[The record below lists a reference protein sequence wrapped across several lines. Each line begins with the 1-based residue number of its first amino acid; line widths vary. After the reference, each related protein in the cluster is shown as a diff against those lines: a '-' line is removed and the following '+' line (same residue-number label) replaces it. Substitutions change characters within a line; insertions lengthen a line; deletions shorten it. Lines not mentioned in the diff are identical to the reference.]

1 MHTSL
6 PNPFLRGFQ
15 NLRYERVL
23 QISYADDCP
32 PCYRTLHPAQNE
44 LPDEAISLQPCLFD
58 DDIAVVTDGECVP
71 EFVRMR
77 CPADGLVNTVLY
89 QIMGNQLGRSMHV
102 GDLGDVE
109 AAQNLI
115 EQLSF
120 ATGHYSRSW
129 EISSAHLPAD
139 EFEYLQV
146 RAWCNSPAGF
156 FECFELNSNHAVG
169 CKLYSTP
176 WATEAEARG
185 STCSADEVS
194 ARMLADRVPPVL
206 LKLLLLAGQA
216 DIRLLIFDPDAAP
229 LSELPLFTEK

>member
-1 MHTSL
+1 MHPSL
-6 PNPFLRGFQ
+6 SNPFLRGFQ
-15 NLRYERVL
+15 DLRYERVL

-44 LPDEAISLQPCLFD
+44 LPNEAITLQPCLFD
-58 DDIAVVTDGECVP
+58 DDVAVITDGVCVP

-77 CPADGLVNTVLY
+77 CPAEGLVNTVLY
-89 QIMGNQLGRSMHV
+89 QIMGNQLGRPMHI
-102 GDLGDVE
+102 GDLGNVE
-109 AAQNLI
+109 AARNLI

-139 EFEYLQV
+139 EFEFLQV
-146 RAWCNSPAGF
+146 CTWCNSPAGF

-176 WATEAEARG
+176 WVAAHEASRIG
-185 STCSADEVS
+185 WSASEVC
-194 ARMLADRVPPVL
+194 ARMRDDHVPPVL
-206 LKLLLLAGQA
+206 LQLLMLAGQA
-216 DIRLLIFDPDAAP
+216 DTRLLIFDPDAAP
-229 LSELPLFTEK
+229 LAELPLFTED

>member
-1 MHTSL
+1 MHPSL

-15 NLRYERVL
+15 DLRYERVL

-32 PCYRTLHPAQNE
+32 PCYRALHPAQNE
-44 LPDEAISLQPCLFD
+44 LPNEAINLQPCLFD
-58 DDIAVVTDGECVP
+58 DDFAVITDGVCVP
-71 EFVRMR
+71 EFLRMR

-89 QIMGNQLGRSMHV
+89 QILGSQLRRSMHI
-102 GDLGDVE
+102 GDLGNAE

-139 EFEYLQV
+139 DLEYLQV
-146 RAWCNSPAGF
+146 RAWCNSPASF
-156 FECFELNSNHAVG
+156 FECFELNVSHAVG

-176 WATEAEARG
+176 WVADIKAGG
-185 STCSADEVS
+185 SSCSADEVS

-229 LSELPLFTEK
+229 LSELPLFTEE

>member
-1 MHTSL
+1 MQPSL

-15 NLRYERVL
+15 DLHYERVL

-32 PCYRTLHPAQNE
+32 PCYRALHPAQNE
-44 LPDEAISLQPCLFD
+44 LPNEAINLQPCLFD
-58 DDIAVVTDGECVP
+58 DDVAVITDGVCVP

-89 QIMGNQLGRSMHV
+89 QIMGNQLGRSMHI
-102 GDLGDVE
+102 GDLGNVE
-109 AAQNLI
+109 AAGNLI

-156 FECFELNSNHAVG
+156 FECFELSSSHAVG

-176 WATEAEARG
+176 WVADIEAGG
-185 STCSADEVS
+185 SSCSADEVS
-194 ARMLADRVPPVL
+194 ARMLTDRVPPVIL
-206 LKLLLLAGQA
+206 QLLLLAGQA

-229 LSELPLFTEK
+229 LSELPLFTKE

>member
-1 MHTSL
+1 MHPSL
-6 PNPFLRGFQ
+6 TNPFLRGFQ
-15 NLRYERVL
+15 DLRYERVL

-32 PCYRTLHPAQNE
+32 PCYRALHPAQNE
-44 LPDEAISLQPCLFD
+44 LPNEAINLQPCLFD
-58 DDIAVVTDGECVP
+58 DDFAVITDGVCVP
-71 EFVRMR
+71 EFLRMR

-89 QIMGNQLGRSMHV
+89 QILGSQLGRSMHI
-102 GDLGDVE
+102 GDLGNVE

-139 EFEYLQV
+139 DFEYLQV

-156 FECFELNSNHAVG
+156 FECFELNASHAVG

-206 LKLLLLAGQA
+206 LQLLMLAGQA
-216 DIRLLIFDPDAAP
+216 DTRLLIFDPDAAP
-229 LSELPLFTEK
+229 LAELPLFTED